1 MEQHPVF
8 PRIRLHSDA
17 ELAEALGASIV
28 ERQTIHEWPLSCVQ
42 RVVLE
47 GGERLVYKAQ
57 LPPTRE
63 PAFYEHAVSS
73 LLTGHR
79 FLAKVDECEIMTLD
93 WIDAPLLRDAVLS
106 EGEWVGHGREL
117 VAQIGAIDGAP
128 PVYLNIGSKEA
139 WSSVV
144 EAMLGMLERLIGSG
158 RFSSIRQERVD
169 VLRQWA
175 ESQAVHDCITER
187 PRLIHGD
194 LKAGQVFLEGDG
206 ESIFGSDVPRGDS
219 LGVAFP
225 LRKATRATVGR
236 STPVPKM
243 LYRVIDWQRPVI
255 GPPDVDLVSLLV
267 AQGIDARAHATRET
281 IGVFWFL
288 FLRWAVVAQAE
299 LFPDFAGPLFGK
311 WAAVA
316 VRQILDEDAPI
327 PPTGIP
333 PA

>member
-1 MEQHPVF
+1 MERHPVF
-8 PRIRLHSDA
+8 SRIRVHSDS
-17 ELAEALGASIV
+17 ELAEALGAGIV

-47 GGERLVYKAQ
+47 DGGRLVYKAQ
-57 LPPTRE
+57 LPPTVE

-73 LLTGHR
+73 LLIGHR
-79 FLAKVDECEIMTLD
+79 FLAKVDDCEIMTLD
-93 WIDAPLLRDAVLS
+93 WIDAPLLRDAMLG
-106 EGEWVGHGREL
+106 EGEWVAHGREL
-117 VAQIGAIDGAP
+117 VARIGKIDGTP

-144 EAMLGMLERLIGSG
+144 EATLGTLEQLIGSD
-158 RFSSIRQERVD
+158 RFSSIRKERVD
-169 VLRQWA
+169 ILRQWA
-175 ESQAVHDCITER
+175 ESRAVHDCIAER

-194 LKAGQVFLEGDG
+194 LKAGQVFLERDG
-206 ESIFGSDVPRGDS
+206 ESISGNDVPRGDS
-219 LGVAFP
+219 LGLAFP
-225 LRKATRATVGR
+225 LRKATGATVGR
-236 STPVPKM
+236 STRIQKM

-255 GPPDVDLVSLLV
+255 GPPEVDLVSLLV
-267 AQGIDARAHATRET
+267 AQRIDPRAYAAREA

-299 LFPDFAGPLFGK
+299 LFPNFTGPLFGR

-316 VRQILDEDAPI
+316 VGQILDKDAPV
-327 PPTGIP
+327 PPSGIP